1 MMTELPD
8 TRESLL
14 LRVSDPS
21 NAEAWREFAA
31 IYRPAVYRMARR
43 RGLQDAD
50 AEDLSQ
56 RVLVA
61 ISQKIAEWRPTS
73 PQGAFR
79 AWVSVIARNLALNA
93 LTRTRVDSGK
103 GGTSVIERLA
113 RQPAREEG
121 GREQSDNEFD
131 DEYRRALF
139 RRASEQIRGEF
150 QEATWQAFWLTAVEG
165 LPIAEAAR
173 RLGKSEGVI
182 YAGRSRVMRRLKQKV
197 REFELPLAESSTSD
211 NRAGPSAGAD

>member
-1 MMTELPD
+1 MTELPD

-14 LRVSDPS
+14 LRVGDPA

-31 IYRPAVYRMARR
+31 IYRPAVYRLARR

-61 ISQKIAEWRPTS
+61 ISQKIADWRPTS

-93 LTRTRVDSGK
+93 LTRTPIDSGK
-103 GGTSVIERLA
+103 GGTSVIARLA
-113 RQPAREEG
+113 RQPAREET
-121 GREQSDNEFD
+121 GREQTDGEFE

-139 RRASEQIRGEF
+139 RLTSDQIRHEF
-150 QEATWQAFWLTAVEG
+150 QESTWQAFWLTAVEG
-165 LPIAEAAR
+165 IPIAEAAR
-173 RLGKSEGVI
+173 RLGKSDGVI
-182 YAGRSRVMRRLKQKV
+182 YAGRSRVMRRLKQRV
-197 REFELPLAESSTSD
+197 REFELARSESGVR
-211 NRAGPSAGAD
+211 NEQ

>member
-1 MMTELPD
+1 MTELPD

-14 LRVSDPS
+14 LRVGDPA

-61 ISQKIAEWRPTS
+61 ISQKIADWRPTS
-73 PQGAFR
+73 PHGAFR

-93 LTRTRVDSGK
+93 LTRARLDTAK
-103 GGTSVIERLA
+103 GGTSVVERLA
-113 RQPAREEG
+113 RQPDREESVREQRG
-121 GREQSDNEFD
+121 EDVTGREFN
-131 DEYRRALF
+131 DECRRAVF
-139 RRASEQIRGEF
+139 RLVSEQIRGEF
-150 QEATWQAFWLTAVEG
+150 QEPTWQAFWLTAVEG
-165 LPIAEAAR
+165 MPIAEAAR
-173 RLGKSEGVI
+173 RLGKSIGVI
-182 YAGRSRVMRRLKQKV
+182 YAGRSRVMRRLKEKV
-197 REFELPLAESSTSD
+197 REFELAQAES
-211 NRAGPSAGAD
+211 G

>member
-14 LRVSDPS
+14 LRVGDPA

-79 AWVSVIARNLALNA
+79 AWVSVIARNLAINA
-93 LTRTRVDSGK
+93 LTRTRIDSAK
-103 GGTSVIERLA
+103 GGTSVVDRLTQ
-113 RQPAREEG
+113 QP
-121 GREQSDNEFD
+121 GRDEPDNE
-131 DEYRRALF
+131 
-139 RRASEQIRGEF
+139 
-150 QEATWQAFWLTAVEG
+150 LT
-165 LPIAEAAR
+165 
-173 RLGKSEGVI
+173 S
-182 YAGRSRVMRRLKQKV
+182 
-197 REFELPLAESSTSD
+197 
-211 NRAGPSAGAD
+211 

>member
-1 MMTELPD
+1 
-8 TRESLL
+8 
-14 LRVSDPS
+14 
-21 NAEAWREFAA
+21 
-31 IYRPAVYRMARR
+31 MARR

-61 ISQKIAEWRPTS
+61 ISQKIADWRPTS

-93 LTRTRVDSGK
+93 LTRTRIDSGK

-113 RQPAREEG
+113 RQPAKEDG
-121 GREQSDNEFD
+121 GRDQSAGEFATGEFD

-139 RRASEQIRGEF
+139 RLTSEQIRGEF

-165 LPIAEAAR
+165 IPIAEAAR
-173 RLGKSEGVI
+173 QLGKSEGVV

-197 REFELPLAESSTSD
+197 REFELAQAES
-211 NRAGPSAGAD
+211 

>member
-1 MMTELPD
+1 MTELPE

-14 LRVSDPS
+14 LRVGDPA

-31 IYRPAVYRMARR
+31 IYRPAVYRLARR

-61 ISQKIAEWRPTS
+61 ISQKIADWRPTS

-79 AWVSVIARNLALNA
+79 AWVTVIARNLALNA
-93 LTRTRVDSGK
+93 LTRTRIDSAK

-113 RQPAREEG
+113 RQPAQEGSGGELTAREF
-121 GREQSDNEFD
+121 N

-139 RRASEQIRGEF
+139 RRMSDQICGEF
-150 QEATWQAFWLTAVEG
+150 QESTWQAFWMTTVEG
-165 LPIAEAAR
+165 IPIAEAAR
-173 RLGKSEGVI
+173 QLGKTEGVI
-182 YAGRSRVMRRLKQKV
+182 YAGRSRVMQRLKQKV
-197 REFELPLAESSTSD
+197 REFELAQAE
-211 NRAGPSAGAD
+211 PGALNER

>member
-1 MMTELPD
+1 MSDLPD

-14 LRVSDPS
+14 LRVGDPA

-61 ISQKIAEWRPTS
+61 ISQRIADWRPTS

-79 AWVSVIARNLALNA
+79 AWVAVIARNLALNA
-93 LTRTRVDSGK
+93 LTRPRIDSGK

-113 RQPAREEG
+113 RQPAREEAG
-121 GREQSDNEFD
+121 GELAAREFD

-139 RRASEQIRGEF
+139 RLTSEQIRGEF

-165 LPIAEAAR
+165 VPITEAAR

-197 REFELPLAESSTSD
+197 REFELAQAES
-211 NRAGPSAGAD
+211 GAINER

>member
-1 MMTELPD
+1 MTELPD

-14 LRVSDPS
+14 LRVGDPA

-93 LTRTRVDSGK
+93 LTRTRIDSGK

-113 RQPAREEG
+113 RQPAREEA
-121 GREQSDNEFD
+121 GRELSDGNLSSGEFE

-139 RRASEQIRGEF
+139 RLTSEQIRPEF
-150 QEATWQAFWLTAVEG
+150 QEATWQAFWMTAVEG
-165 LPIAEAAR
+165 IPIADAAR
-173 RLGKSEGVI
+173 LLGKSEGVI
-182 YAGRSRVMRRLKQKV
+182 YAGRSRVMRRLKQGV
-197 REFELPLAESSTSD
+197 REFEQSESESAE
-211 NRAGPSAGAD
+211 

>member
-1 MMTELPD
+1 MTELPE

-14 LRVSDPS
+14 LRVADPA
-21 NAEAWREFAA
+21 NVEAWREFAA
-31 IYRPAVYRMARR
+31 IYRPAIYRLARR

-50 AEDLSQ
+50 AEDLAQ

-79 AWVSVIARNLALNA
+79 GWVAVIARNLCLNA
-93 LTRTRVDSGK
+93 LTRTRFDAAR
-103 GGTSVIERLA
+103 GGTSVVERLSH
-113 RQPAREEG
+113 QPDREPANRAQAET
-121 GREQSDNEFD
+121 EFD

-139 RRASEQIRGEF
+139 RLTADQIRDEF

-165 LPIAEAAR
+165 VPIAEAAR

-182 YAGRSRVMRRLKQKV
+182 YAGRSRVMRRLRDKV
-197 REFELPLAESSTSD
+197 REFEQAQAES
-211 NRAGPSAGAD
+211 A

>member
-1 MMTELPD
+1 MTELPD

-14 LRVSDPS
+14 LRVGDPA

-31 IYRPAVYRMARR
+31 IYRPAVYRLARR

-61 ISQKIAEWRPTS
+61 ISQKIADWRPTS

-79 AWVSVIARNLALNA
+79 AWVTVIARNLALNA
-93 LTRTRVDSGK
+93 LTRTRVDSAR

-113 RQPAREEG
+113 RQPAREG
-121 GREQSDNEFD
+121 SGHAQSGAEFTAGEFD

-139 RRASEQIRGEF
+139 RLTSDQIRGEF
-150 QEATWQAFWLTAVEG
+150 QESTWLAFWLTTVEG
-165 LPIAEAAR
+165 IPIAEAAR

-182 YAGRSRVMRRLKQKV
+182 YAGRSRVMRRLKEKV
-197 REFELPLAESSTSD
+197 REFEMAQSES
-211 NRAGPSAGAD
+211 G

>member
-1 MMTELPD
+1 MTELPD

-14 LRVSDPS
+14 LRVGDPA

-61 ISQKIAEWRPTS
+61 IAQKIADWRPTS
-73 PQGAFR
+73 PRGAFR

-93 LTRTRVDSGK
+93 LTRTRIDSGK
-103 GGTSVIERLA
+103 GGTSVIERLS
-113 RQPAREEG
+113 RQPARDE
-121 GREQSDNEFD
+121 SDGESAAGEFD

-139 RRASEQIRGEF
+139 RLTSEQIRGEF
-150 QEATWQAFWLTAVEG
+150 QEATWQAFWMTAVEG
-165 LPIAEAAR
+165 MPIAEAAR

-197 REFELPLAESSTSD
+197 REFELGQAESS
-211 NRAGPSAGAD
+211 A

>member
-1 MMTELPD
+1 MTKLPE

-14 LRVSDPS
+14 LRVGDPA

-31 IYRPAVYRMARR
+31 IYRPAVYRLARR

-61 ISQKIAEWRPTS
+61 ISQKIADWRPTS

-79 AWVSVIARNLALNA
+79 AWVTVIARNLALNA
-93 LTRTRVDSGK
+93 LTRTRIDSAK

-113 RQPAREEG
+113 RQPAREGSGNAQG
-121 GREQSDNEFD
+121 GAELTGGEFD

-139 RRASEQIRGEF
+139 RLTSDQIRGEF
-150 QEATWQAFWLTAVEG
+150 QESTWQAFWMTTVEG
-165 LPIAEAAR
+165 IPIAEAAR
-173 RLGKSEGVI
+173 RLAKSEGVI

-197 REFELPLAESSTSD
+197 QEFELAQAE
-211 NRAGPSAGAD
+211 PGALNEQ